1 MAVTKTMT
9 IVRKLA
15 GKDATVF
22 NDKLANG
29 DRSIKVWGWDNTNYT
44 NAKTVLELAGL
55 RAVLTT
61 CVSYDVRRGGN
72 YTQMRLRVTE

>member
-1 MAVTKTMT
+1 MAVTKTMQ

-22 NDKLANG
+22 NDKMVNG
-29 DRSIKVWGWDNTNYT
+29 DRSIKVWGWKNTDYT
-44 NAKTVLELAGL
+44 NAKTALEAAGL

-61 CVSYDVRRGGN
+61 YNGYSYRIAAN
-72 YTQMRLRVTE
+72 YTQTRLRVTE